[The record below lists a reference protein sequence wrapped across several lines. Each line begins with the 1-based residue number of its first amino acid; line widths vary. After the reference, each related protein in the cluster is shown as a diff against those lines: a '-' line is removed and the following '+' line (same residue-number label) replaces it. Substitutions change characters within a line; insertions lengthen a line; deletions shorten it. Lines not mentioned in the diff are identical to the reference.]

1 MDTLIPSFDCM
12 ADLGNPKVS
21 GKYVFVFQQ
30 VMDDTH
36 VSYFVSFS
44 WIVVDHFTSVALG
57 TLLVNERSQ
66 VSSVMH

>member
-44 WIVVDHFTSVALG
+44 WIVVDHFT
-57 TLLVNERSQ
+57 
-66 VSSVMH
+66 